1 MAFAWVALVAGCS
14 SAVDGGVR
22 DTTVGGLDSGGDTGV
37 GFGDTASNGGGDTDT
52 TDGVGGPG
60 FQVGQSPPDFTLV
73 DQTGAT
79 VSLAAS
85 RGHVVLLEFSGFT

>member
-1 MAFAWVALVAGCS
+1 MAFAWVALMAGCS

-22 DTTVGGLDSGGDTGV
+22 DTTIGGLDSDTGV

-52 TDGVGGPG
+52 GGMDGIGGPG
-60 FQVGQSPPDFTLV
+60 FEVGQSPPDFTLV

-79 VSLAAS
+79 VSLAAA